1 MAKVNRKKT
10 IFFKDKKRYLGSE
23 KLFIITTTFSCLLYF
38 SVSVSLSLSDTC
50 LPGCLLVTLRI
61 DWADVRT
68 LITHIAPALNNN
80 KEKTNTLAI
89 KKNIKLTSP
98 VINVSIVSARRRTEQ
113 KQPQASCVGVSQGVK
128 KYNETLWQ
136 WVFFCVFFFVGF
148 YSDYVLQ
155 ASCNNNEKPDQSV
168 LG

>member
-1 MAKVNRKKT
+1 MKNSLSSQRHSAVC
-10 IFFKDKKRYLGSE
+10 
-23 KLFIITTTFSCLLYF
+23 FISLSL
-38 SVSVSLSLSDTC
+38 SLSLSDTC

-68 LITHIAPALNNN
+68 LITHIAPVLNNN

-136 WVFFCVFFFVGF
+136 WVFFGFFVGF

-155 ASCNNNEKPDQSV
+155 ASCNNKENPDQSV